1 VGKTAIAALFFA
13 VTLGPRSP
21 TMKNASLHSPIPGG
35 VLGGWAGDT
44 GLDVS
49 AQSLPVHA
57 IAAGTLDYS
66 EPGHTLWRRGKDT
79 PNSVRIKLDRP
90 LPWKDGHAITH
101 VYYTHLSRLE
111 SIVHESDEPKK
122 HVEGGERLGVSGIG
136 NGVPH
141 LHIGLLLDGKV
152 DQDSWDTLL
161 VEGEVRKVFGGYKNG
176 ERLP

>member
-1 VGKTAIAALFFA
+1 
-13 VTLGPRSP
+13 
-21 TMKNASLHSPIPGG
+21 MKNKELFSPLPGG
-35 VLGGWAGDT
+35 VVGGWVGDT

-49 AQSLPVHA
+49 AQFQPVFA

-66 EPGHTLWRRGKDT
+66 EAGHTRWTRGKDT

-90 LPWKDGHAITH
+90 IPWKDGHAITH

-111 SIVHESDEPKK
+111 SIVHETDETKK
-122 HVEGGERLGVSGIG
+122 RVDGGERIAVSGIG

-152 DQDSWDTLL
+152 EQDAWETLL
-161 VEGEVRKVFGGYKNG
+161 VEGEIRKVFGGYKNG
-176 ERLP
+176 ERL